1 MSLVTARN
9 NGTLGITRSPN
20 KTDSFAGNHYP
31 RTAHRPRNS
40 DATACAAT
48 AGPADGEQTG
58 LEILSVA
65 LGRVR
70 DDWRNRRSW
79 YREILWRIGTG
90 GMTVFYCGL
99 IIALSVW
106 IARLTKELRTA
117 RVREQEAAKLI
128 LELMEGGQ

>member
-9 NGTLGITRSPN
+9 NGTLGITQLPQ
-20 KTDSFAGNHYP
+20 KPDSFAGNHYP
-31 RTAHRPRNS
+31 RTAHRPRNP
-40 DATACAAT
+40 DATACATA

-90 GMTVFYCGL
+90 SMTVFYCAL

-106 IARLTKELRTA
+106 IARLTKELRLERQRA
-117 RVREQEAAKLI
+117 NDNAALL
-128 LELMEGGQ
+128 LEIMEP